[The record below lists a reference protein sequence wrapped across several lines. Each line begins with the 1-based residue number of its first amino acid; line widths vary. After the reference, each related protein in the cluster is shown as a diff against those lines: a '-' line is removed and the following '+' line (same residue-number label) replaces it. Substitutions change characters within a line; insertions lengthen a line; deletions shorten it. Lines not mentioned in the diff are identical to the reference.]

1 MIQTRFQFYVFYIG
15 TAAVFAMAAYAAVK
29 IWL

>member
-15 TAAVFAMAAYAAVK
+15 TAAVFAMAAYAAIK
-29 IWL
+29 NWL